1 MKHIFK
7 LIPSGLLAII
17 LATGCDTQ
25 ALHDLNINPNAV
37 NEIEM
42 NYFFTA
48 AELGLAS
55 GGSRGDNRYIDWR
68 TNIGMCA
75 HAMQQ
80 LDTVSTG
87 LLASVTNTS
96 TMTLKYQTHLS
107 SSGSRMLEEILLRYL
122 NKPVLVVSRKAR
134 EKHAPGNKDN
144 QGL

>member
-25 ALHDLNINPNAV
+25 DLHDLNINPNAV

-48 AELGLAS
+48 AELGLS
-55 GGSRGDNRYIDWR
+55 DGNPRGNRYLDWR

-75 HAMQQ
+75 HATQQ
-80 LDTVSTG
+80 LQYPGPVCYV
-87 LLASVTNTS
+87 LVINTL
-96 TMTLKYQTHLS
+96 TTTLK
-107 SSGSRMLEEILLRYL
+107 
-122 NKPVLVVSRKAR
+122 
-134 EKHAPGNKDN
+134 
-144 QGL
+144 